1 MRVLGPS
8 TDIPDMELVART
20 LEGDREAFTG
30 LVTRHGP
37 VIYRVAY
44 RVLGHRAAAED
55 VVQETFT
62 RAFRGLGRYRGEHGD
77 SSFRS
82 WLCRI
87 AVNQASS
94 AARREMLSE
103 GPVLPGTADGAQP
116 AEEACLRRDVQ
127 EAMGRL
133 PPHLRATLGLR
144 VYGDLSYLEMAEALN
159 CPVGTVMSRLAA
171 ARKAMRRYLADWL
184 SDGTRE

>member
-1 MRVLGPS
+1 MRADESPMG
-8 TDIPDMELVART
+8 TPDTELVLRT
-20 LEGDREAFTG
+20 LRGDREAFSG

-44 RVLGHRAAAED
+44 RILGRRAAAED

-62 RAFRGLGRYRGEHGD
+62 RAFCGLSRYRGEHGD

-87 AVNQASS
+87 AVNLALS
-94 AARREMLSE
+94 AARRETLLDE
-103 GPVLPGTADGAQP
+103 PVVAGTADGARP

-144 VYGDLSYLEMAEALN
+144 VYGDLSYLEMAETLK

-171 ARKAMRRYLADWL
+171 ARKAMRSYLADWL
-184 SDGTRE
+184 EDRTRE